1 MSFFCFTTA
10 LLKLNEVNKFP
21 MCQIVFRYKFLRF
34 EAHLVG
40 EHVCFDC
47 QIHETRGPH

>member
-1 MSFFCFTTA
+1 MSFVCFTTA

-21 MCQIVFRYKFLRF
+21 MCQVVFGYEFLRF
-34 EAHLVG
+34 EAHLVC

-47 QIHETRGPH
+47 QIHEITGPH